1 MKKLNKND
9 LEIVTG
15 ASQNDRDIAQLTG
28 TLIGVGIGHVTKI
41 PGGQAVGSAVGSYL
55 GGLAYDNGRKTIT
68 IPPNVVIDP
77 INNVLPWYKPTGP
90 AFYPR
95 F

>member
-28 TLIGVGIGHVTKI
+28 TLIGGGIGHVTKI

-55 GGLAYDNGRKTIT
+55 GGARI
-68 IPPNVVIDP
+68 
-77 INNVLPWYKPTGP
+77 
-90 AFYPR
+90 
-95 F
+95 

>member
-1 MKKLNKND
+1 MSLKYQKVRL
-9 LEIVTG
+9 LVPLSVVIW
-15 ASQNDRDIAQLTG
+15 
-28 TLIGVGIGHVTKI
+28 
-41 PGGQAVGSAVGSYL
+41 
-55 GGLAYDNGRKTIT
+55 GLAYDNGRKTIT

>member
-9 LEIVTG
+9 LKIVAG

-28 TLIGVGIGHVTKI
+28 TLIGGGIGHVTKI

-55 GGLAYDNGRKTIT
+55 GGGSHMIMVEKL
-68 IPPNVVIDP
+68 
-77 INNVLPWYKPTGP
+77 LPYLLML
-90 AFYPR
+90 
-95 F
+95 